1 MNLPKRPSRQ
11 KLVGN
16 RARLELRSV
25 FSCQVRAQLHGSR
38 CLHPSG
44 SQDHSLTLME
54 LFSLKAHLFCPST
67 TYLFFSF
74 FCFDIRSG
82 LEIIHGE
89 RRVGTKNLR
98 MKVDKLITH
107 PYFDS
112 WFLDND
118 IALLLLKSPFKL
130 DATKVPICLSEV
142 TDIDRWRNCWVTG
155 WGITSE
161 LL

>member
-1 MNLPKRPSRQ
+1 MAS
-11 KLVGN
+11 
-16 RARLELRSV
+16 LELRSV
-25 FSCQVRAQLHGSR
+25 FFCPVRAQVHGPS
-38 CLHPSG
+38 CLHPSS
-44 SQDHSLTLME
+44 SQDHSLTLVE
-54 LFSLKAHLFCPST
+54 LFSLKAHLFCFPPLT
-67 TYLFFSF
+67 FLFSF
-74 FCFDIRSG
+74 FCFDIRSD
-82 LEIIHGE
+82 LEIIHSE
-89 RRVGTKNLR
+89 RSTGTKKSKR

-130 DATKVPICLSEV
+130 DAEKVPICLSEV
-142 TDIDRWRNCWVTG
+142 TDIESWRNCWVTG